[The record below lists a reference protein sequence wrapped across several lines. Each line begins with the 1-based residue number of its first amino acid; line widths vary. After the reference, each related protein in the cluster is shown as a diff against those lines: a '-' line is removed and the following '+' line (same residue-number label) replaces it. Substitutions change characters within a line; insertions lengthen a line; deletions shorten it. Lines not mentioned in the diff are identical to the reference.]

1 MITSGRPQQA
11 KAMNP
16 LISDEELALDLQ
28 QLQVESIGWI
38 PLEEGAYLHVGKEN
52 SEELIIDVVGIAD
65 AGMAGLN
72 VLLLC

>member
-1 MITSGRPQQA
+1 MS
-11 KAMNP
+11 MNP

-28 QLQVESIGWI
+28 ELQAEAIGWI
-38 PLEEGAYLHVGKEN
+38 PLEEGAYLHVGNEN
-52 SEELIIDVVGIAD
+52 AQELIIDVVGIAD